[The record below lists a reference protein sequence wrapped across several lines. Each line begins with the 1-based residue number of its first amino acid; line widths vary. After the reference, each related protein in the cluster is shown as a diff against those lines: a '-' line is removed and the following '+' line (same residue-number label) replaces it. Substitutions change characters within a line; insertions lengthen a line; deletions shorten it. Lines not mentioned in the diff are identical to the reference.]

1 MIKPVVELRNVDKHY
16 QLGEVDLHV
25 LKNIN
30 LKIQRG
36 EFVSI
41 TGPSGSGKSTMLN
54 MIGALDRPT
63 KGKVLI
69 DGKDVSKMDDNELA
83 MVRGKKIGFV
93 FQTFNLIPR
102 FTAVENVMFPM
113 WFAGKDNKEER
124 AIELLKK
131 VGLGHR
137 LNNRP
142 SQMSGGERQRVAIA
156 RALANNPEL
165 IVADEPTGNL
175 DSKTGKEIINIL
187 CELNKEGKT
196 LIIVTH
202 EKSIAS
208 IAKRKVELLD
218 GRIVRDR
225 K

>member
-187 CELNKEGKT
+187 CNSYTRKINSKHCKKKSRIAGWQNSEG
-196 LIIVTH
+196 
-202 EKSIAS
+202 
-208 IAKRKVELLD
+208 
-218 GRIVRDR
+218 
-225 K
+225 

>member
-131 VGLGHR
+131 
-137 LNNRP
+137 
-142 SQMSGGERQRVAIA
+142 
-156 RALANNPEL
+156 
-165 IVADEPTGNL
+165 
-175 DSKTGKEIINIL
+175 GK
-187 CELNKEGKT
+187 
-196 LIIVTH
+196 
-202 EKSIAS
+202 
-208 IAKRKVELLD
+208 
-218 GRIVRDR
+218 
-225 K
+225 